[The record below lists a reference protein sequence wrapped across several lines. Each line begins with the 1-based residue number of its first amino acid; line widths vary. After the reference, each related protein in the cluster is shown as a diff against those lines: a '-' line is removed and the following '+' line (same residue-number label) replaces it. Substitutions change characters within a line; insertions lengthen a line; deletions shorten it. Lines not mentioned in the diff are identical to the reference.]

1 MYPCVATNSY
11 PSDGRQMRQ
20 SCTLHIPSSLL
31 ISFGH
36 ELIFSCFFFLSHPVN
51 IPQASVERNLLH
63 VALKTVANLMKI
75 FIFVAGA
82 ACGWTQTKTALQA
95 RLERELEL
103 LFGAGRQVARQAE
116 RLVKSE
122 SQIALLLKMPAI
134 I

>member
-1 MYPCVATNSY
+1 MN
-11 PSDGRQMRQ
+11 
-20 SCTLHIPSSLL
+20 
-31 ISFGH
+31 
-36 ELIFSCFFFLSHPVN
+36 
-51 IPQASVERNLLH
+51 
-63 VALKTVANLMKI
+63 I

-103 LFGAGRQVARQAE
+103 LFGELVFGAGRQVARQAE

>member
-1 MYPCVATNSY
+1 MKT
-11 PSDGRQMRQ
+11 
-20 SCTLHIPSSLL
+20 H
-31 ISFGH
+31 FH
-36 ELIFSCFFFLSHPVN
+36 FFFLSHPVN

-63 VALKTVANLMKI
+63 VALKTVANLMNI

-95 RLERELEL
+95 RLERESEL
-103 LFGAGRQVARQAE
+103 LFGAGRQVARLAK